1 MLHHRWAFIS
11 VCMNRHNQSVFKR
24 VYCFLNRLFTSDKEK
39 MVLQA
44 VEEYQAS
51 KDKVLS
57 LNGLCYW
64 DEKQT
69 LGMVHKPC

>member
-1 MLHHRWAFIS
+1 
-11 VCMNRHNQSVFKR
+11 
-24 VYCFLNRLFTSDKEK
+24 

-51 KDKVLS
+51 EDKVLVLS
-57 LNGLCYW
+57 GLCYW